1 MGVVAIKSP
10 LFLHEHMIYYEN
22 KHLRDPLNNFSPAV
36 LRLRLVNCTAFC
48 LGIRLKELWLRNS
61 LVRHDPLILNC
72 YFDTCVRGERFE
84 ITGARSG
91 CFSFLRISNHG
102 PSHTRSQSHTRH
114 RTQGEWNKSNTMT
127 RRNFPNNKRT
137 QTITSRLN
145 FTTIEAFVTYFSHAG
160 YGNLYSNKFIILF
173 ATIT

>member
-48 LGIRLKELWLRNS
+48 LSIRLKELWLRNS

-91 CFSFLRISNHG
+91 CFSFLASVTTDRVTHVHNLTRVIVLKESGTKAIRWLGETSRII
-102 PSHTRSQSHTRH
+102 
-114 RTQGEWNKSNTMT
+114 
-127 RRNFPNNKRT
+127 
-137 QTITSRLN
+137 TITSRLN